1 MTKIKVTTGIDAL
14 IADGFS
20 CLKGKRVGLLTHGPA
35 CDLSLTST
43 LQHFMHHLQGG
54 LKVVFTPQHGFFAQA
69 QNLDP
74 VTIAQGTDGLK
85 WVSLYGKDESSLHP
99 LKDDLVNLDILV
111 VDLVDAGSR
120 FHTFQATM
128 LYAMRA
134 AFANGV
140 AVMVLDRP
148 NPLGGIAV
156 EGPMLLPEWSSFVG
170 VHPIPIRHGL
180 TIGELAILYKEE
192 LELGGDLEV
201 VPCEGWKRSMYF
213 DETGLPWV
221 MPSPNIPTLETAIV
235 YPGQCLLEGTNL
247 SEGRGTTQP
256 FQMCGAPFLN
266 PNLVA
271 DSMSKE
277 MLPGISFRPVSFK
290 PTFDKWQGEQCGGV
304 EILVTNR
311 SIFQP
316 VRTSLALLHHL
327 RLLSGKHFAWRAEP
341 YEFVKDKLA
350 IDLLLGSDRERMQ
363 MQAGMPWRD
372 IIAEWAEEEADFLF
386 HRKPFLIY
394 LD

>member
-20 CLKGKRVGLLTHGPA
+20 CLKGKRVALLTHAPA
-35 CDLSLTST
+35 CDISLTST
-43 LQHFMHHLQGG
+43 LQLFIHHLRGG
-54 LKVVFTPQHGFFAQA
+54 LKVVFTPEHGFFASA
-69 QNLDP
+69 QDSDAGSI
-74 VTIAQGTDGLK
+74 VQITDGLK
-85 WVSLYGKDESSLHP
+85 WAKLYGNDESNLHP
-99 LKDDLVNLDILV
+99 LKKDFDNLDVLV
-111 VDLVDAGSR
+111 VDLVDVGSR
-120 FHTFQATM
+120 FHTYQATM
-128 LYAMRA
+128 LYTMRS

-192 LELGGDLEV
+192 LELEGELEV

-221 MPSPNIPTLETAIV
+221 MPGPNLPTLETAMV
-235 YPGQCLLEGTNL
+235 YAGQRLLEGTNL
-247 SEGRGTTQP
+247 SEGLGTNHP
-256 FQMCGAPFLN
+256 FQFCGAPFLN
-266 PNLVA
+266 SSQVA
-271 DSMSKE
+271 ESLSKE
-277 MLPGISFRPVSFK
+277 NLPGISFRPVSFK
-290 PTFDKWQGEQCGGV
+290 PTFQKWQGEQCGGV
-304 EILVTNR
+304 ELHIADRHL
-311 SIFQP
+311 FQP

-327 RLLSGKHFAWRAEP
+327 REQSGNHFAWRLEP
-341 YEFVKDKLA
+341 YEFVKDKSA

-372 IIAEWAEEEADFLF
+372 IIAEWAEEEDDFLF

>member
-43 LQHFMHHLQGG
+43 LQHFMLHLQGG

-221 MPSPNIPTLETAIV
+221 MPSENIPTLETAIV

-271 DSMSKE
+271 DTMSKE

-304 EILVTNR
+304 EILVTDR

>member
-271 DSMSKE
+271 DTMSKE

-304 EILVTNR
+304 EILVTDR

>member
-20 CLKGKRVGLLTHGPA
+20 CLKGKRVGLLTHAPA
-35 CDLSLTST
+35 CDFSLTST
-43 LQHFMHHLQGG
+43 LQHFIHHLNKG
-54 LKVVFTPQHGFFAQA
+54 LKVVFTPQHGFFPQA
-69 QNLDP
+69 QESGL
-74 VTIAQGTDGLK
+74 VTIAQGADVLK
-85 WVSLYGKDESSLHP
+85 WASLYGNDESNLHP
-99 LKDDLVNLDILV
+99 RKEDLVNLDILV
-111 VDLVDAGSR
+111 VDLVDAGCRS
-120 FHTFQATM
+120 HTFQATM
-128 LYAMRA
+128 LYAMRR

-148 NPLGGIAV
+148 NPLGGISV

-170 VHPIPIRHGL
+170 VHPIPVRHGL

-221 MPSPNIPTLETAIV
+221 MPNANMPTLESAIV
-235 YPGQCLLEGTNL
+235 YPGTCLLEGTNL
-247 SEGRGTTQP
+247 SEGRGTTHP
-256 FQMCGAPFLN
+256 FQLCGAPFLN

-271 DSMSKE
+271 DTMSKE

-290 PTFDKWQGEQCGGV
+290 PTIDKWQGEQCGGV
-304 EILVTNR
+304 ELLVTDR

-316 VRTSLALLHHL
+316 VRTGLALLHHL
-327 RLLSGKHFAWRAEP
+327 RELSGKHFAWRAEP
-341 YEFVKDKLA
+341 YEFVNDKLA

-363 MQAGMPWRD
+363 MQAGMAWRD

-394 LD
+394 LE

>member
-14 IADGFS
+14 IADGFA
-20 CLKGKRVGLLTHGPA
+20 CLKGKRVGLLTHAPA
-35 CDLSLTST
+35 CDSLLTST

-54 LKVVFTPQHGFFAQA
+54 LKVVFTPQHGFPPLT

-74 VTIAQGTDGLK
+74 VTIAQGADGLK
-85 WVSLYGKDESSLHP
+85 WASLYGNDESNLHP
-99 LKDDLVNLDILV
+99 LKEDLVNLDILV

-221 MPSPNIPTLETAIV
+221 MPSPNMPTLETALV

-247 SEGRGTTQP
+247 SEARGTTHP
-256 FQMCGAPFLN
+256 FQICGAPFLN

-271 DSMSKE
+271 DTMSKE
-277 MLPGISFRPVSFK
+277 MLPGVSFRPVSFK
-290 PTFDKWQGEQCGGV
+290 PTIDKWQGEQCGGV
-304 EILVTNR
+304 ELLVTDR
-311 SIFQP
+311 SLFQP

-327 RLLSGKHFAWRAEP
+327 RELSGRHFAWRTEP

-363 MQAGMPWRD
+363 MQSGIPWRD
-372 IIAEWAEEEADFLF
+372 IITEWTEEEADFLF

-394 LD
+394 LE